1 MITIRSEYLGN
12 LRTRQTHLAS
22 GSQFMTDAPVDNKGK
37 GELFSP
43 TDTVCAALSS
53 CMMTLMGISADIHTI
68 DIANMLADVTKEMES
83 NPRRIAK
90 ITIRFYNFSSE
101 LSERE
106 KVILEKAARTCPV
119 ALSIHSELVQDIYF
133 DWDSYRKS

>member
-12 LRTRQTHLAS
+12 LRTKQTHLAS
-22 GSQFMTDAPVDNKGK
+22 GSSFMTDAPTDNKGK

-53 CMMTLMGISADIHTI
+53 CMMTLMGISAEIHKI
-68 DIANMLADVTKEMES
+68 DIANMLADVTKVMES
-83 NPRRIAK
+83 NPRRIGK
-90 ITIRFYNFSSE
+90 IRIRFYNFSSE
-101 LSERE
+101 LTEHQ

-119 ALSIHSELVQDIYF
+119 ALSVHPDLEQEIQF
-133 DWDSYRKS
+133 DWQDYRRS